1 MGTLGTATPDFFMFG
16 CAAARL
22 PALDL
27 YRQTDNIERRDVE
40 LRHLCYFIILQIT
53 NTRGLFATETPKKLG
68 LWWSS

>member
-53 NTRGLFATETPKKLG
+53 NTVAYLQQKPHKKLG
-68 LWWSS
+68 LWLSS